1 MSYQL
6 LVEHRNIDVDGVNQ
20 WMWPKSDT
28 GAFGSAKDGPMRDW
42 LEGHKSKYFTNVRQ
56 FDTIVTAGAN
66 CGMYTRFYSQL
77 FKHVYAFEPDPL
89 NFHCMVNNNQFDN
102 VIKFNCALG
111 DKNGT
116 VGLNNSSKSN
126 VGTHSIKPDIDSRLY
141 IQMLTIDSLNL
152 EALDCIQLDVEGY
165 ELPCI
170 NGALQ
175 SIARFKP
182 VIITEKKQDEQFMQ
196 SLGYKYQDQSYSD
209 FIYIPN

>member
-6 LVEHRNIDVDGVNQ
+6 LIETRNINVDGVSE
-20 WMWPKSDT
+20 WVWPKSDK
-28 GAFGSAKDGPMRDW
+28 GAFGSENDGPMRDW
-42 LEGHKSKYFTNVRQ
+42 LKGHKQAYFETIKD

-89 NFHCMVNNNQFDN
+89 NFHCMVNNNQYDN

-116 VGLNNSSKSN
+116 VGLNNSSTGN
-126 VGTHSIKPDIDSRLY
+126 VGTHSINNTIDSKLY

-152 EALDCIQLDVEGY
+152 ENCSCIQLDVEGY

-170 NGALQ
+170 NGALET
-175 SIARFKP
+175 IARFKP
-182 VIITEKKQDEQFMQ
+182 VIITEKFKDEQFMQ
-196 SLGYKYQDQSYSD
+196 ALGYKYHKQSYSD
-209 FIYIPN
+209 HIFIPI